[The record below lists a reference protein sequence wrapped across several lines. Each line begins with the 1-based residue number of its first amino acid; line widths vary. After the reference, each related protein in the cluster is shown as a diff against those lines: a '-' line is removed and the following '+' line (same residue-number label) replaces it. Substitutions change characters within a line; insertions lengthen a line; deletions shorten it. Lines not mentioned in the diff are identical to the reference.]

1 MSNFL
6 TFKLWFGFYPGPL
19 TQFWQITLIVIT
31 VIFLASIVVT
41 WRGYNRNKKTLYAK
55 LWLAGYNFALTG
67 TIIGALLLFFTYESV
82 PFLSARFWFA
92 LWVLGQGAWGYIIF
106 SRLKQLPKIKEEI
119 AAKKEFNKYVP

>member
-6 TFKLWFGFYPGPL
+6 TLKLWLGLYPGPL
-19 TQFWQITLIVIT
+19 TKIWQYALITIVI
-31 VIFLASIVVT
+31 IFLASIVVA

-55 LWLAGYNFALTG
+55 LWLSGYNFALIG

-92 LWVLGQGAWGYIIF
+92 LWVIGQGAWGYLIF
-106 SRLKQLPKIKEEI
+106 RRLKQLPKIKEEI